1 MKLIEIYNYYWNE
14 KSDTRTNNLPLMG
27 SPIIIPA
34 IILSYLYFVLKY
46 GPQFM
51 KNRKPYNLKTFIQW
65 YNIFQIIANAYLVQQ
80 NISAGWF
87 SEISVYCELPDYSYK
102 PGPMKIAY
110 TMWLTT
116 MLKLIDL
123 VETVVFVLRKK
134 QEQIS
139 FLHVYHHVST
149 ILLIWFMTK
158 YYAVSMTSFGI
169 LINCTVHVIMYTY
182 YYLTTLGPNMQKMM
196 SSYKPII
203 TSVQMVQFVI
213 CTLYAL
219 QTYSPSCPV
228 PKAPVNAAIFQM
240 IMNFLLF
247 FNFYRQN
254 YIKSIQKKH

>member
-1 MKLIEIYNYYWNE
+1 
-14 KSDTRTNNLPLMG
+14 
-27 SPIIIPA
+27 
-34 IILSYLYFVLKY
+34 
-46 GPQFM
+46 
-51 KNRKPYNLKTFIQW
+51 
-65 YNIFQIIANAYLVQQ
+65 
-80 NISAGWF
+80 
-87 SEISVYCELPDYSYK
+87 
-102 PGPMKIAY
+102 
-110 TMWLTT
+110 

-203 TSVQMVQFVI
+203 TSVQMV
-213 CTLYAL
+213 
-219 QTYSPSCPV
+219 S
-228 PKAPVNAAIFQM
+228 VNLASLI
-240 IMNFLLF
+240 IEIWL
-247 FNFYRQN
+247 
-254 YIKSIQKKH
+254 